1 MSSNDDR
8 SVKAR
13 DIIGAQVI
21 TGDHNQASMHGV
33 TVTLPPAAS
42 VDVAAELAALRE
54 LLVGLNTPDAG
65 KLERALQDA
74 EEEAAKPEPDR
85 DEIGGAIERAVKYA
99 KGASDFS
106 AHVAK
111 LAPCLGALAA
121 WLGAGW
127 DKILG

>member
-1 MSSNDDR
+1 MTNNDNI

-21 TGDHNQASMHGV
+21 TGDNNRVSMHGV
-33 TVTLPPAAS
+33 AVTPPAAAS

-54 LLVGLNTPDAG
+54 LLVGLNAPDAG

-106 AHVAK
+106 AHMAK
-111 LAPCLGALAA
+111 LTPHLTALAS
-121 WLGAGW
+121 WIGSLG
-127 DKILG
+127 

>member
-13 DIIGAQVI
+13 EIIGSQVI
-21 TGDHNQASMHGV
+21 TGDHNQARMQGV
-33 TVTLPPAAS
+33 AVTLPPAES

-54 LLVGLNTPDAG
+54 LLVGLDTPDAG

-74 EEEAAKPEPDR
+74 EEEAAKPAPDR

-111 LAPCLGALAA
+111 LAPRLAALAA